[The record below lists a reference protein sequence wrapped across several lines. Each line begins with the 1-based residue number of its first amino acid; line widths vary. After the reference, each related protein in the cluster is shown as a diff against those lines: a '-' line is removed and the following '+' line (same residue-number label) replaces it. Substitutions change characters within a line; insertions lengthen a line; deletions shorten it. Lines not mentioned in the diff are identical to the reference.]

1 MFFRDVIGQDDIK
14 ARLIRSV
21 DEGRVAHAQLFYGA
35 AGVGCLPMALAYA
48 QYLSCENRTDGDS
61 CGQCASC
68 RQYAK
73 LSHPDLHLVFP
84 IVNKRSSGEDG
95 SICNDFLP
103 LFREALLKDPYMSF
117 EDWQETLGE
126 DKKPVIYT
134 REGDEIIR
142 KLNLKS
148 FESPYK
154 VMIIWCAEQMHEACA
169 NKVLKIL
176 EEPQGQTLFILISDN
191 IEDIIA
197 TIRSRVQQVFFPP
210 IEPPYLSDYLRRCG
224 VADDSIDFFIRNS
237 RGSINELSNQISQ
250 SDTRRQYFRM
260 FTDLMRSCWN
270 LNEETFTEHWKPLL
284 NQFVAL
290 GRTGQLS
297 FLQYAQRQL
306 RENFVY
312 NLSAD
317 SLVYLSSEELD
328 FAHKFARFVN
338 ENNIEE
344 LANEFALAES
354 HIDRNTKDQYVFL
367 DLMLSVHR
375 LLRA

>member
-1 MFFRDVIGQDDIK
+1 MLFRDVIGQDDIK
-14 ARLIRSV
+14 ARLICSV
-21 DEGRVAHAQLFYGA
+21 DEGRVAHAQLFYGID
-35 AGVGCLPMALAYA
+35 GVGCLPMALAYA
-48 QYLSCENRTDGDS
+48 QYLSCEHRTDGDS

-84 IVNKRSSGEDG
+84 IVNKKSSGDDG

-103 LFREALLKDPYMSF
+103 LFRDAVLSNPYLSF
-117 EDWQETLGE
+117 EDWQEALGD

-154 VMIIWCAEQMHEACA
+154 VMIIWCADRMHEACA

-176 EEPQGQTLFILISDN
+176 EEPQGQTLFILISDSV
-191 IEDIIA
+191 EDIIP

-210 IEPPYLSDYLRRCG
+210 IEHRYLSDYLQRFG
-224 VADDSIDFFIRNS
+224 IEGGTADFFIRNS
-237 RGSINELSNQISQ
+237 RGSISELSLQMSQ
-250 SDTRRQYFRM
+250 SDTRQQYFRM
-260 FTDLMRSCWN
+260 FTQLMRTCWN
-270 LNEETFTEHWKPLL
+270 LNEETFSEQWKPLL
-284 NQFVAL
+284 NEFIAL

-297 FLQYAQRQL
+297 FLQNSQRLL
-306 RENFVY
+306 RDNFVY

-317 SLVYLSSEELD
+317 SLVYLSSDELD
-328 FAHKFARFVN
+328 FARKFARFVN
-338 ENNIEE
+338 ENNVED
-344 LANEFALAES
+344 LMDEFALAES

-367 DLMLSVHR
+367 DLMLSLHR